1 MLKRNGEVI
10 EMHFGLGL
18 SIPEIADITGLSLS
32 VIDNICSLYN
42 QPITEDITLVSKVNY
57 TTTDWYIYNNW
68 NKLSVQQIAEILAVS
83 TITVKRIAKRLK
95 LKRKTRVVDTPPNVT
110 YRARVWLLNLE
121 TGIYYLSEKEAA
133 ETIGMNYSTFKNK
146 MNGNRINNTQ
156 FIKIK

>member
-1 MLKRNGEVI
+1 MLKRNGEII
-10 EMHFGLGL
+10 EMHVGLGL
-18 SIPEIADITGLSLS
+18 SMPEISDLTGLSLS
-32 VIDNICSLYN
+32 VIDNICALYK

-57 TTTDWYIYNNW
+57 TTTDWYIYDNW
-68 NKLSVQQIAEILAVS
+68 NKLSIQQIAELLAVS
-83 TITVKRIAKRLK
+83 TITVKRMGKRLG
-95 LKRKTRVVDTPPNVT
+95 LKRKTRVVDNAPNVT
-110 YRARVWLLNLE
+110 YRARVWLLNLQ